1 MNNHQETNSQL
12 QKDGVPPSRFK
23 KILKWT
29 GLLLLLLVSL
39 LGVLIGTLYWNALR
53 PENPVGFQAVRAID
67 VDGKPFAIGIWYPTT
82 SPSSATWT
90 GNFFMQVANAG
101 AVAGNQLPLVVI
113 SHGTGGSITSHSDL
127 ALALASAGHVVAAP
141 MHSDNFQ
148 DMSSVGSP
156 AYIVGRTR
164 QLRATVDHMLT
175 KWQGRGQI
183 DAERIGAY
191 GFSIGAFTVLTA
203 AGASPDL
210 RGVAKYCASSSEFAC
225 DMLRQ
230 SKSFL
235 LELELPAGSDQFE
248 QDPRIK
254 AVVVAAPGLGF
265 SFSRPDAFSKVS
277 APVQLWHGDKDDNVP
292 YATNAKLIRDAFG
305 TKVDFHSVADAAHFS
320 FLVPCGVLK
329 IPPICSDPAS
339 FDRAAFHQTMNKDVA
354 AFFAKTMPKL

>member
-1 MNNHQETNSQL
+1 MNDHQQTDSSM
-12 QKDGVPPSRFK
+12 QKGELRPSRFK

-29 GLLLLLLVSL
+29 GILVLILVSL
-39 LGVLIGTLYWNALR
+39 VGVLIGTLYGTALR
-53 PENPVGFQAVRAID
+53 TEHPVGFQTVKAID
-67 VDGKPFAIGIWYPTT
+67 SDGKPFAIGIWYPTT
-82 SPSSATWT
+82 SPSSAMWT
-90 GNFFMQVANAG
+90 GNFFMQVASAG

-113 SHGTGGSITSHSDL
+113 SHGTGGGLTSHADL
-127 ALALASAGHVVAAP
+127 ALALASAGHIVAAP

-156 AYIVGRTR
+156 AYITGRTR

-175 KWQGRGQI
+175 KWQGHGQI

-203 AGASPDL
+203 AGATPDL

-235 LELELPAGSDQFE
+235 LESELPAGSDQFE

-254 AVVVAAPGLGF
+254 SVVVAAPGLGF
-265 SFSRPDAFSKVS
+265 TFSGPDAFSKVS
-277 APVQLWHGDKDDNVP
+277 TPVQLWHGDKDDNVP
-292 YATNAKLIRDAFG
+292 YATNAKLIRDALG
-305 TKVDFHSVADAAHFS
+305 TKVDFHSVPDAAHFS

-329 IPPICSDPAS
+329 ILPICSDPAS

>member
-1 MNNHQETNSQL
+1 MNTHQRAESQV
-12 QKDGVPPSRFK
+12 QKEVVRPSRLK
-23 KILKWT
+23 KVLKWA
-29 GLLLLLLVSL
+29 GLFLLLLVVL
-39 LGVLIGTLYWNALR
+39 IAGLIGTLYGTALR
-53 PENPVGFQAVRAID
+53 PEHPVGFQTVRAID
-67 VDGKPFAIGIWYPTT
+67 LDGKPFAIGIWYPTT
-82 SPSSATWT
+82 SPSSAMWT
-90 GNFFMQVANAG
+90 GNFFMQVASAG
-101 AVAGNQLPLVVI
+101 TVAGNQLPLVVI
-113 SHGTGGSITSHSDL
+113 SHGTGGSITSHADL
-127 ALALASAGHVVAAP
+127 ALALASAGHIVAAP

-156 AYIVGRTR
+156 AYITGRTR

-175 KWQGRGQI
+175 KWQGHGQI

-203 AGASPDL
+203 AGATPDL
-210 RGVAKYCASSSEFAC
+210 SGVAKYCASSSEFAC

-235 LELELPAGSDQFE
+235 LEPELPAGSDQFE

-265 SFSRPDAFSKVS
+265 TFSGPDALNKVS
-277 APVQLWHGDKDDNVP
+277 APVQLWHGYKDDNVP
-292 YATNAKLIRDAFG
+292 YATNSKLIRDALG

-329 IPPICSDPAS
+329 IPPICKDPAS
-339 FDRAAFHQTMNKDVA
+339 FDRATFHQTMNKDVA
-354 AFFAKTMPKL
+354 AFFAKAMPKS